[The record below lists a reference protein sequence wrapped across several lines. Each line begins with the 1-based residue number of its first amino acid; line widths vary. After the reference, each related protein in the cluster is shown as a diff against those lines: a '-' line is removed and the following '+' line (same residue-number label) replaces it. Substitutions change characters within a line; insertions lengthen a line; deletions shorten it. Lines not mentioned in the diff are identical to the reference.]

1 MHDEITI
8 LIADDHPIFRKGLID
23 VLLVDK
29 TLKVVGEAADG
40 TAALAFLHDHPV
52 DIAILDV
59 DMPNM
64 GGLDVAKAARREQIK
79 VDVIILTMYKEESI
93 FNKALD
99 LGVRGYVLKEN
110 AASDI
115 VQGVKTVAEGKHYV
129 SPTISDFLVRR
140 SKKQTTRL
148 KDGPNLDLLS
158 PAEHKVLKLIAA
170 NKSTKEIAEELYVSP
185 KTVEN
190 HRANI
195 CSKLDLHGS
204 HALLRFVIE
213 NKSRL
218 LV

>member
-1 MHDEITI
+1 MASEITI
-8 LIADDHPIFRKGLID
+8 LIADDHPIFRKGLMD

-29 TLKVVGEAADG
+29 SLKVIGEAADG
-40 TAALAFLHDHPV
+40 ESALSFLREHTV

-59 DMPNM
+59 DMPNL

-115 VQGVKTVAEGKHYV
+115 VQGVRTVAEGKHYV

-140 SKKQTTRL
+140 SKKQTTRM
-148 KDGPNLDLLS
+148 KDGPNLELLS
-158 PAEHKVLKLIAA
+158 PTERKVLKLIAA

-204 HALLRFVIE
+204 HALLRFVID
-213 NKSRL
+213 NKTRL
-218 LV
+218 